1 MRLNTSV
8 LEDLLAASPHLKPQI
23 YFKSSLVALSHA
35 MEDQI
40 LAGSSD
46 DMPLAIATFQS
57 ERFYR
62 LEAGR
67 YSRIAKQSPHIYVLS
82 APETE
87 FQSGTHDYETIAF
100 DPSEPLSRE
109 WNLIVLSERY
119 GSCLVCEER
128 LQTPTT
134 SAPFLS
140 NVSPEADP
148 VRRFEGVWTFDR
160 DVAMQAA
167 NLLLHRIEVY
177 RPELAAKIVE
187 VRDRYGITA
196 ALENFAQRAKDLAD
210 HRADHP
216 VRPPVEPNRPSPC
229 GIDPEPFAERLISY
243 LQAGQYKL
251 LKAYRSISAQERKE
265 RLINTIVSTIRSS
278 LDTGAILDTAVRE
291 IGQALNADRCII
303 YRCRT
308 LDRDATIDHEY
319 FTDTTQSLKGR
330 VWSLADNP
338 LFHGVMDIKE
348 AVFLEDTS
356 GTTTGKSRIVTQILD
371 RLDTTNP
378 SFRQIVQTFSIH
390 AWLMVPVLY
399 QGQVLGIVELHHC
412 RPSSSSWTHEDVQL
426 VSTIATQIGTALIQ
440 AETHEHLEELN
451 EQLEALERTRSNLI
465 AITGHE
471 LRTPLSTIQIC
482 LESLANEPDM
492 PEKLRQVMLT
502 TALADAERL
511 RELVQDFLTLSR
523 FESGRVEWTWEPL
536 ALQEC
541 VDLARSSLHTYDP
554 NKPLPQVEVELE
566 EGLPFV
572 SADGEWLV
580 QVLSKLLDNA
590 CKFTPK
596 TGTISIRARFISPR
610 DGAIDPDPPSNTVAH
625 NGTAPILVSNQ
636 PTMAET
642 SPLGQIEVTVAD
654 TGRGIEPDR
663 LEIIFERFYQEE
675 GALQRSVGGTGL
687 GLAICRQAVG
697 RWGGTIW
704 AESAGKDR
712 GSQFHFTIPVADLS
726 QATSQEARSIG
737 GQSLSQSYSTLYRH
751 R

>member
-8 LEDLLAASPHLKPQI
+8 LEDLLAALPHLKPQI

-67 YSRIAKQSPHIYVLS
+67 YGRIAKHSPHVYVLS
-82 APETE
+82 APETD
-87 FQSGTHDYETIAF
+87 FQSHTREYETIAF
-100 DPSEPLSRE
+100 DPAEPLSCE

-128 LQTPTT
+128 LYTPTT
-134 SAPFLS
+134 STPFS
-140 NVSPEADP
+140 TNVGPDTDT
-148 VRRFEGVWTFDR
+148 VRRFEGIWTFDR
-160 DVAMQAA
+160 DVVVRAA
-167 NLLLHRIEVY
+167 AVLLHRIEIY
-177 RPELAAKIVE
+177 RPELATKLAE
-187 VRDRYGITA
+187 ARDRYGIA
-196 ALENFAQRAKDLAD
+196 DGLA
-210 HRADHP
+210 RLTP
-216 VRPPVEPNRPSPC
+216 PNTVTVRPPVNADRPLPF

-308 LDRDATIDHEY
+308 LDREATIEHEY
-319 FTDTTQSLKGR
+319 ASDIAQSLKGR

-338 LFHGVMDIKE
+338 LFHGVMDFKE
-348 AVFLEDTS
+348 AVFLDDTS
-356 GTTTGKSRIVTQILD
+356 GIKAGKSRVVTQILD
-371 RLDTTNP
+371 RLNTTDP
-378 SFRQIVQTFSIH
+378 SFRQIVKTFSIH

-412 RPSSSSWTHEDVQL
+412 HSSSSVWTSEDVQL

-492 PEKLRQVMLT
+492 PEELRQVMLT

-536 ALQEC
+536 ALREC

-554 NKPLPQVEVELE
+554 NKPLPRVEVELE

-590 CKFTPK
+590 CKFTPQ

-610 DGAIDPDPPSNTVAH
+610 DLTIDPDQASKTLAQR
-625 NGTAPILVSNQ
+625 GTAPVLVS
-636 PTMAET
+636 PPLTLAET

-704 AESAGKDR
+704 AESEGKDR
-712 GSQFHFTIPVADLS
+712 GSQFHFTIPVADLT
-726 QATSQEARSIG
+726 QTISQEMRSIG
-737 GQSLSQSYSTLYRH
+737 GQSLSQAYSTLYRH

>member
-1 MRLNTSV
+1 MRLTTSV
-8 LEDLLAASPHLKPQI
+8 LEDLQAALPDLRSQV

-40 LAGSSD
+40 LAGTGEET
-46 DMPLAIATFQS
+46 PLAIATFQS

-67 YSRIAKQSPHIYVLS
+67 YARIAKQTPQVYVLA

-87 FQSGTHDYETIAF
+87 FQNATSGYEAIAF
-100 DPSEPLSRE
+100 DRGEPLATE
-109 WNLIVLSERY
+109 WNLVVLSERY

-128 LQTPTT
+128 TNAAA
-134 SAPFLS
+134 SAI
-140 NVSPEADP
+140 VPETDQ

-160 DVAMQAA
+160 DVVVRVTD
-167 NLLLHRIEVY
+167 LLFQRIVTY
-177 RPELAAKIVE
+177 RPELADKVAQA
-187 VRDRYGITA
+187 RDRYGIDRRLAELTGRRDVA
-196 ALENFAQRAKDLAD
+196 PAVDRRA
-210 HRADHP
+210 P
-216 VRPPVEPNRPSPC
+216 T
-229 GIDPEPFAERLISY
+229 GIDAEPFAERLISY

-251 LKAYRSISAQERKE
+251 LKAYRSISAQERNE
-265 RLINTIVSTIRSS
+265 RLINTVVATIRSS
-278 LDTGAILDTAVRE
+278 LDTDEILDTAVRE
-291 IGQALNADRCII
+291 IGQVLGADRCIV
-303 YRCRT
+303 YRCRPHEREVT
-308 LDRDATIDHEY
+308 IAREYVNDA
-319 FTDTTQSLKGR
+319 TQSLKGR
-330 VWSLADNP
+330 TWSLAENP
-338 LFHGVMDIKE
+338 VYEAVVTTKE
-348 AVFLEDTS
+348 AAFFKDTS
-356 GTTTGKSRIVTQILD
+356 GKTAAASRTVKTILD
-371 RLDTTNP
+371 RLAPDS
-378 SFRQIVQTFSIH
+378 SFRREIEKSGIR
-390 AWLMVPVLY
+390 AWVMVPVLY

-412 RPSSSSWTHEDVQL
+412 QNQPSTWTKEDVDL
-426 VSTIATQIGTALIQ
+426 VSTIATQVGTALIQ
-440 AETHEHLEELN
+440 AETHGHLEELN

-492 PEKLRQVMLT
+492 PEELRQVMLS
-502 TALADAERL
+502 TALTDAERL

-541 VDLARSSLHTYDP
+541 IDLARSSLHSYDAS
-554 NKPLPQVEVELE
+554 KPLPELEVELE
-566 EGLPFV
+566 DDLPCV

-590 CKFTPK
+590 CKFTP
-596 TGTISIRARFISPR
+596 TDGTIAIRAGLRSSG
-610 DGAIDPDPPSNTVAH
+610 DLGESESDAGTPPQH
-625 NGTAPILVSNQ
+625 
-636 PTMAET
+636 
-642 SPLGQIEVTVAD
+642 IEVTVID

-687 GLAICRQAVG
+687 GLAICRQAVA
-697 RWGGTIW
+697 RWGGKIW

-712 GSQFHFTIPVADLS
+712 GSSFHFTIPVADATKTGRDDDDDRLVGGGISRS
-726 QATSQEARSIG
+726 QA
-737 GQSLSQSYSTLYRH
+737 YSTLYRH